1 MTSRD
6 TQDILMGKLI
16 DMEELGNENHTL
28 IMKSL
33 ETVTEIITAL
43 NKRVTEL
50 EAKMSNYE

>member
-16 DMEELGNENHTL
+16 DMEELGNENHEL